1 MEKLNFLGI
10 GPKIGMVAIPF
21 LAAAITLSVLY
32 PQVFQFPS
40 IPYIILLIAGIIFL
54 GVGLVFYA
62 FTVRHLLKGLKG
74 TKLMT
79 SGPYAMCKNPLY
91 ASMILFLLPGLAFVL
106 NSWLVLITSFL
117 AYLMFK
123 TQIKAEY
130 QEMDKFFGEEWKT
143 YHRETP
149 ELMPTLKRKK
159 K

>member
-21 LAAAITLSVLY
+21 LAAAITLSVIY
-32 PQVFQFPS
+32 PQVFKFPS
-40 IPYIILLIAGIIFL
+40 IPYVILLSAGIIFL
-54 GVGLVFYA
+54 AVGLVFYA
-62 FTVRHLLKGLKG
+62 FTVRHLLKGLKN

-79 SGPYAMCKNPLY
+79 KGPYAMCKNPLY
-91 ASMILFLLPGLAFVL
+91 ASMILLLLPGLALVM

-130 QEMDKFFGEEWKT
+130 QEMEKFFGEDWKA

-149 ELMPTLKRKK
+149 ELMPKLKRKK

>member
-21 LAAAITLSVLY
+21 LAVAITLSVIY

-40 IPYIILLIAGIIFL
+40 IPYVILLIAGIIFL

-62 FTVRHLLKGLKG
+62 LTVRHLLKGLKG

-91 ASMILFLLPGLAFVL
+91 ASMILLLVPGLAFVL

-117 AYLMFK
+117 LTSCSK
-123 TQIKAEY
+123 
-130 QEMDKFFGEEWKT
+130 
-143 YHRETP
+143 HRSRLNTRRWRSFSVRTGKP
-149 ELMPTLKRKK
+149 IIRTLPN
-159 K
+159 